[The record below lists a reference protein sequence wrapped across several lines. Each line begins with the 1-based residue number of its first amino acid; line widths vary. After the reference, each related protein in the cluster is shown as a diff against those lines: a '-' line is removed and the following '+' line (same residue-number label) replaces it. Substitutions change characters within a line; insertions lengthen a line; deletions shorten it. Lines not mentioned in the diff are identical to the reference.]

1 MSEDLID
8 YDKEPPMAGHGLSG
22 GSWTGIPARTMHLM
36 GGDREMQ
43 RTRERELH
51 RAPSPL
57 INVITPPHQA
67 LGHADAGLG
76 IKGVGVT

>member
-1 MSEDLID
+1 MSADLIHN
-8 YDKEPPMAGHGLSG
+8 DKEPPMAGHGLSG
-22 GSWTGIPARTMHLM
+22 GSWTGIPVRTMHLM

-51 RAPSPL
+51 RASSPL
-57 INVITPPHQA
+57 INMIKPPHRA
-67 LGHADAGLG
+67 LGYADAGLG